1 MEKEL
6 ELAHQEYE
14 ERKERI
20 IHNLECMSANLLA
33 DPNIPNLYSEWLDT
47 AVDFIKEREV

>member
-6 ELAHQEYE
+6 EKAHQEYE

-20 IHNLECMSANLLA
+20 IHNLECMSANLLINP
-33 DPNIPNLYSEWLDT
+33 DIPDLYSDWLDT
-47 AVDFIKEREV
+47 AVEFIKEREV